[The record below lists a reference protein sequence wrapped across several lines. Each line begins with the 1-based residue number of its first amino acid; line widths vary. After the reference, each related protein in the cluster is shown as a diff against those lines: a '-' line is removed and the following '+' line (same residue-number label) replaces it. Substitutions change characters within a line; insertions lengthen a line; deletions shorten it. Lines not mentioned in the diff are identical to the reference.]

1 MLDRYELLRLIE
13 HNARLTQ
20 PELAVMLGTTEEAIA
35 AELEKLRNDDI
46 ILGYTT
52 VVNWEKTKRE
62 SVTALIE
69 VKLMPQRD
77 QGFDIIAQHL
87 YRYPQV
93 TSCYLMSG
101 GFDLMLIIE
110 DSTLREVAS
119 FISNKVAPI
128 DGVVS
133 TATHFILKKYKSNGV
148 VFEDKPVD
156 RREAVIL

>member
-13 HNARLTQ
+13 HNARLAQ

-35 AELEKLRNDDI
+35 AELESLHNDDI

-69 VKLMPQRD
+69 VKLTPQRN
-77 QGFDIIAQHL
+77 QGFDKIAQHL

-110 DSTLREVAS
+110 DSTLREVAA

-128 DGVVS
+128 EGVVS

-156 RREAVIL
+156 KREAVIL

>member
-20 PELAVMLGTTEEAIA
+20 PDLAVMLGVSEDEIAEE
-35 AELEKLRNDDI
+35 LTKLREEEI

-52 VVNWEKTKRE
+52 VVNWDKTKRE

-69 VKLMPQRD
+69 VRLNPQRD
-77 QGFDIIAQHL
+77 QGFDRIAQHL
-87 YRYPQV
+87 FRYPQV

-119 FISNKVAPI
+119 FISNKVAPM

-148 VFEDKPVD
+148 VFDDKPVD
-156 RREAVIL
+156 RRETVIL

>member
-35 AELEKLRNDDI
+35 AELEQLHNDDI

-69 VKLMPQRD
+69 VRLTPQRD
-77 QGFDIIAQHL
+77 KGFDKIAQHL

-128 DGVVS
+128 EGVVS

>member
-20 PELAVMLGTTEEAIA
+20 PELAVMLCTTEEAIA
-35 AELEKLRNDDI
+35 AELETLHNDDI

-69 VKLMPQRD
+69 VRLMPQRD
-77 QGFDIIAQHL
+77 QGFDKIAQHL
-87 YRYPQV
+87 YRFPQV

-128 DGVVS
+128 EGVVS
-133 TATHFILKKYKSNGV
+133 TATHFILKKYKSNGI

>member
-20 PELAVMLGTTEEAIA
+20 PDLAVMLGVSEDEIAEE
-35 AELEKLRNDDI
+35 LTKLREEEI

-52 VVNWEKTKRE
+52 VVNWDKTKRE

-69 VKLMPQRD
+69 VRLNPQRD
-77 QGFDIIAQHL
+77 QGFDRIAQHL
-87 YRYPQV
+87 FRYPQV

-119 FISNKVAPI
+119 FISNKVAPM

-148 VFEDKPVD
+148 VFDDKPVD